1 MCSCSLLFFFFSL
14 IFTFVPAGSSHFLT
28 VAITL
33 SCFSSNEIYLLFFF
47 FLSLAL
53 APSSLST
60 SVDVE
65 INFSR
70 KEDSALLLFFSP

>member
-1 MCSCSLLFFFFSL
+1 MCSCSPFFFSL
-14 IFTFVPAGSSHFLT
+14 LLIFTLVPAGSSHFLT
-28 VAITL
+28 IVTKL
-33 SCFSSNEIYLLFFF
+33 SCFSPNEICLLWF
-47 FLSLAL
+47 FLSFAL
-53 APSSLST
+53 APSPLSM